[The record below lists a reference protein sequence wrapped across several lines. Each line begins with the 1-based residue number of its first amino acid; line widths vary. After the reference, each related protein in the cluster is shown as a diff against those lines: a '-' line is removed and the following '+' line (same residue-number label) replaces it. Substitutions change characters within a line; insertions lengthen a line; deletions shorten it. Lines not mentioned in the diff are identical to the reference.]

1 MTPGPL
7 RLGSRSSP
15 LALVQARWVAAA
27 IAATR
32 PVEIVTSDDRPAGGV
47 EDKSRWVAGI
57 EQALLDGQIDLA
69 VHSAK
74 DVPVELPVGL
84 ALIGAPRRADPRDAL
99 CGAGALSALPAGAR
113 VGTSS
118 LRRTAQ
124 LRALHPSLELLEL
137 HGNVDTRLRRLSA
150 GHFEA
155 IVVAMAGLDRLG
167 REGGTALDELV
178 PAPGQGT
185 LALEARD
192 GDADARAAIAPLRD
206 AAAEA
211 SLAAERSLV
220 EALGAGC
227 HTPLGAQAEAY
238 PGGGLRLRAFVGLPD
253 GSAWIRDELV
263 GADPRALGRALAAR
277 LLAVGAG
284 EMLA

>member
-1 MTPGPL
+1 MTTAGPL

-27 IAATR
+27 IGATR
-32 PVEIVTSDDRPAGGV
+32 PVEIVTRDDRPATGIA
-47 EDKSRWVAGI
+47 DKSRWVAGI

-74 DVPVELPVGL
+74 DVPVELPPGL
-84 ALIGAPRRADPRDAL
+84 ALIGAPRRADPRDGL
-99 CGAGALSALPAGAR
+99 CGAGSLSGLPAGAR

-118 LRRTAQ
+118 LRRMAQ
-124 LRALHPSLELLEL
+124 LRALRPELDVVDL

-150 GHFEA
+150 GDFEA
-155 IVVAMAGLDRLG
+155 IILAMAGLDRLG
-167 REGGTALDELV
+167 RTGGVALDELV

-185 LALEARD
+185 LALEGRAD
-192 GDADARAAIAPLRD
+192 DAEARAAVAPLRD

-211 SLAAERSLV
+211 CLAAERSLV

-227 HTPLGAQAEAY
+227 HTPLGAHAEPYSA
-238 PGGGLRLRAFVGLPD
+238 GLRLRAFVGLAD

-263 GADPRALGRALAAR
+263 GADPQALGRALAAR
-277 LLAVGAG
+277 LLSVGAA